1 MHYKRAN
8 KMWTIN
14 ETLKLQRE
22 YELLGMN
29 VDQIAS
35 AHKRSVDAIAQR
47 LKYEGFIEKLS
58 DARGY
63 KMNDIVLKCDD
74 QVSDLSGPDY
84 VEDLTEDVSD
94 DISTAVST
102 LSERINSLVA
112 RVEKME
118 QTVLETNASIGLM
131 LMSKKNL
138 KAY

>member
-1 MHYKRAN
+1 
-8 KMWTIN
+8 MWTIN